1 MLHYLLAEAA
11 SGSPGVTFD
20 NPLIL
25 GPLAAFVFAIFV
37 SEVVVPGKTYRREV
51 DENARLR
58 DLVEQVIPLAESMT
72 STAQE
77 MVTATTRV
85 TDVMDRAVTTLA
97 DARRH
102 DG

>member
-1 MLHYLLAEAA
+1 MLHHLIAAAA
-11 SGSPGVTFD
+11 SDGGVTFD

-58 DLVEQVIPLAESMT
+58 DLVEHVIPLAESMT
-72 STAQE
+72 ATAQE
-77 MVTATTRV
+77 MVSATTRV
-85 TDVMDRAVTTLA
+85 TDVMDRVVNTLA
-97 DARRH
+97 DPRRN
-102 DG
+102 G

>member
-1 MLHYLLAEAA
+1 MLHHLIAA
-11 SGSPGVTFD
+11 AAPDGGGVNFD

-85 TDVMDRAVTTLA
+85 TDVMDRVVSKLA
-97 DARRH
+97 DPRR

>member
-1 MLHYLLAEAA
+1 MLHHLIAA
-11 SGSPGVTFD
+11 AATGSSGVTVD

-77 MVTATTRV
+77 MVATTTRV
-85 TDVMDRAVTTLA
+85 TDVMDRVVTTLA
-97 DARRH
+97 DSRR

>member
-1 MLHYLLAEAA
+1 MLHQLLAAA
-11 SGSPGVTFD
+11 SGDGGVTFD

-25 GPLAAFVFAIFV
+25 GPLAAFVFAVFV

-72 STAQE
+72 ATAQE
-77 MVTATTRV
+77 MVSATTRV
-85 TDVMDRAVTTLA
+85 TDVMDRVVSTLA
-97 DARRH
+97 DSRR

>member
-1 MLHYLLAEAA
+1 MLHHLFAQAA
-11 SGSPGVTFD
+11 SGGGVTFD

-51 DENARLR
+51 DENSRLR
-58 DLVEQVIPLAESMT
+58 ELVEHIIPLAESMT
-72 STAQE
+72 TTAQE

-85 TDVMDRAVTTLA
+85 TDVMDRVMNTLA
-97 DARRH
+97 DQRH

>member
-11 SGSPGVTFD
+11 SGSPGVTID

-58 DLVEQVIPLAESMT
+58 DLVEQVIPLAEAMT
-72 STAQE
+72 NTAQE

>member
-1 MLHYLLAEAA
+1 MLHHLIAA
-11 SGSPGVTFD
+11 AAPDGSGVTFD

-51 DENARLR
+51 EENARLR

-72 STAQE
+72 TTAQE
-77 MVTATTRV
+77 MVTATSRV
-85 TDVMDRAVTTLA
+85 TDVMDRIVTTLA
-97 DARRH
+97 EPRR

>member
-1 MLHYLLAEAA
+1 MLHHLIAA
-11 SGSPGVTFD
+11 VAPDGGVNFT

-72 STAQE
+72 TTAQE
-77 MVTATTRV
+77 MVTATSRV
-85 TDVMDRAVTTLA
+85 TDVMDRVVNTLA
-97 DARRH
+97 DPRRN
-102 DG
+102 G

>member
-1 MLHYLLAEAA
+1 MLHLLIAA
-11 SGSPGVTFD
+11 AAPDGSGVTFD

-58 DLVEQVIPLAESMT
+58 DLVEQVIPLAESMMT
-72 STAQE
+72 TAQE

-85 TDVMDRAVTTLA
+85 TDVMDRVIDKLA
-97 DARRH
+97 DPRR

>member
-1 MLHYLLAEAA
+1 MLHHLIAA
-11 SGSPGVTFD
+11 AAPDGSGVTFD

-58 DLVEQVIPLAESMT
+58 DLVEHVIPLAESM
-72 STAQE
+72 
-77 MVTATTRV
+77 TATTRV
-85 TDVMDRAVTTLA
+85 TDVMGRVIDKLA
-97 DARRH
+97 DPRR